1 MVDLWVEIVTLSV
14 LIGLSGFF
22 SGLEVALVG
31 IRKSKVIQLFQEG
44 KKGPRPDCPRDDSSP

>member
-1 MVDLWVEIVTLSV
+1 MVDLWVEIVSLAV

-31 IRKSKVIQLFQEG
+31 MISNIDPFNQPAVEEVKIRT
-44 KKGPRPDCPRDDSSP
+44 KKILS

>member
-1 MVDLWVEIVTLSV
+1 MVELWVELVTLSV

-44 KKGPRPDCPRDDSSP
+44 KKGSKALHK